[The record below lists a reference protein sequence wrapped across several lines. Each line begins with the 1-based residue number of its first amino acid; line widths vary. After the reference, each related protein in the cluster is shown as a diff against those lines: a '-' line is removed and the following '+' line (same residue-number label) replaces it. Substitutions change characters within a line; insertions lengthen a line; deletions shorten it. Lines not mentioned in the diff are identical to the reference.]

1 MGGEIPTK
9 ILKECKFTFE
19 ILTHC
24 VNKSFVSGK
33 FPYCLKQ
40 VNNSPIFKKDDSL
53 DKESYRPVSILPL
66 ISKAYEKLLDNRLY
80 DHVENIFNV
89 ILGNFRKA
97 HSAQHALLKLLQSW
111 QKGLDEN
118 SMVATL
124 LMDLPKT
131 YDCIAHDFL
140 IA

>member
-1 MGGEIPTK
+1 MKNSNSVGGEIPTK

-66 ISKAYEKLLDNRLY
+66 IFKVYEKLLYNQLY

-89 ILGNFRKA
+89 ILDGFRKA
-97 HSAQHALLKLLQSW
+97 RSAQHALFKLLQS
-111 QKGLDEN
+111 
-118 SMVATL
+118 
-124 LMDLPKT
+124 
-131 YDCIAHDFL
+131 
-140 IA
+140 